1 MSRIRDELSRR
12 ELGVGASAMLAGLL
26 LPVGDA
32 RALSEN
38 RSTVENDM
46 NDSGIFEWED
56 LLDQLRPLGQQMRNR
71 IPERLRDDPH
81 VMQESMRLLLSGV
94 LRTANDAIMHD
105 RSHPIF
111 VPELNICQNIFQ
123 PNADTIYKAALIEKG
138 GTYRIRGDRGT
149 TRMMI
154 LAQLGP
160 DTLRTGQHH
169 PAQDANDFDDLQI
182 AQDGSF
188 DVILSPQRPAD
199 HKGDWWELKPE
210 TEKLMIRIV
219 GCDWGIEREPRF
231 GIVRLDAAQAAKG
244 RPTLEQL
251 AHRFAEI
258 PATAAVCALAFP
270 DKVQKLRDE
279 GLINVL
285 KVVDFSQMTGL
296 ARQSY
301 YEGAYELAD
310 DEALITEVKI
320 PRDVG
325 YWSLILTNEL
335 YETIDWYH
343 NQSSLNVAQAVVD
356 GDNVFRAVISARD
369 PGVHNWL
376 DTSGYPS
383 GAVQGRWFNTDERP
397 TPMMKKVK
405 LAEVRSHLPA
415 ETVLVTP
422 TERIEAIR
430 ERTLRAH
437 TRIIW

>member
-1 MSRIRDELSRR
+1 MPQTRR
-12 ELGVGASAMLAGLL
+12 EICAGVPAVLAGLL
-26 LPVGDA
+26 LPGGIA
-32 RALSEN
+32 RASAVN
-38 RSTVENDM
+38 RKNMVENEMSD
-46 NDSGIFEWED
+46 NGIFEWED
-56 LLDQLRPLGQQMRNR
+56 LLDQLRPLGQLMRDR
-71 IPERLRDDPH
+71 IPERLRSDPR
-81 VMQESMRLLLSGV
+81 VMQESVRLLLSGV
-94 LRTANDAIMHD
+94 LRTTNDAIMHD

-123 PNADTIYKAALIEKG
+123 PNADTIYKAALIERG

-169 PAQDANDFDDLQI
+169 PAQDANDFDDLHI
-182 AQDGSF
+182 GADGTF
-188 DVILSPQRPAD
+188 DAILSPTRPTGYE
-199 HKGDWWELKPE
+199 GDWWELKPA
-210 TEKLMIRIV
+210 TEKLMVRIV
-219 GCDWGIEREPRF
+219 ACDWGVEREPRF
-231 GIVRLDAAQAAKG
+231 GIVRLDTDHAAKG
-244 RPTLEQL
+244 RPTLAQL

-258 PATAAVCALAFP
+258 PATATVCALAFP

-279 GLINVL
+279 GLINTL

-310 DEALITEVKI
+310 DEALITEVQI
-320 PRDVG
+320 PKEVD

-335 YETIDWYH
+335 YETTDWYH
-343 NQSSLNVAQAVVD
+343 NQSSLNAAQAVLD
-356 GDNVFRAVISARD
+356 GDGYFRAVISARD

-376 DTSGYPS
+376 DTSGYAS

-397 TPMMKKVK
+397 TPTMKKVK
-405 LAEVRSHLPA
+405 LADVRSHLPA
-415 ETVLVTP
+415 DTALVTP
-422 TERIEAIR
+422 DARAEAIR